1 MVDLPLALLVA
12 LSFVT
17 ALIGTL
23 GGLGGAIIL
32 VPVLVVAGVE
42 PQFAAP
48 LGILSVAAGSLAAA
62 PSHLD
67 DGVVHHRLGV
77 TLEITSTAGAIAGAL
92 VGGLI
97 SATVLSWLL
106 AVVATLAAVSGVRRR
121 GMRNVPQAEFSLEE
135 PGEWPGTLSGAY
147 RLSPTEIVPYSA
159 KRVPAGLLA
168 MLGAGLIS
176 GLAGIGGGFI
186 KTPAMNQIMTV
197 PVRVAAA
204 TSTFTVGITAAA
216 SLVVFGGQGRIDYQ
230 AGASIV
236 VGAVVGGMLG
246 ARLGKNLSPE
256 ITRRVLAIVL
266 VVIAVVLVVT
276 G

>member
-1 MVDLPLALLVA
+1 MVDLPIVLLIG
-12 LSFVT
+12 LSLVT

-32 VPVLVVAGVE
+32 VPALVLLGVE

-62 PSHLD
+62 PRHLD

-77 TLEITSTAGAIAGAL
+77 TLEITASAGAIIGAL
-92 VGGLI
+92 LGGFV
-97 SATVLSWLL
+97 SSTVLARLL
-106 AVVATLAAVSGVRRR
+106 AVMAILAAISGVRRR
-121 GMRNVPQAEFSLEE
+121 GLRNLPQAEFSLEE
-135 PGEWPGTLSGAY
+135 PGEWPGTLSGSY
-147 RLSPTEIVPYSA
+147 RLSPTEIVPYAA
-159 KRVPAGLLA
+159 KRVPAGLVA
-168 MLGAGLIS
+168 MLAAGLVS

-216 SLVVFGGQGRIDYQ
+216 SLLVFSGQDRIDYQ
-230 AGASIV
+230 AGAAII
-236 VGAVVGGMLG
+236 VGGVLGGVAG
-246 ARLGKNLSPE
+246 ARLGRNLHPDG
-256 ITRRVLAIVL
+256 IRILLTVML
-266 VVIAVVLVVT
+266 VVIAVILVAT
-276 G
+276 A

>member
-1 MVDLPLALLVA
+1 VVELSIVLLIA

-32 VPVLVVAGVE
+32 VPVLVLLGVDA
-42 PQFAAP
+42 QHAAP

-62 PSHLD
+62 PRHLD

-77 TLEITSTAGAIAGAL
+77 TLEITASAGAIVGAL
-92 VGGLI
+92 LGGLV
-97 SATVLSWLL
+97 SSTALARVL
-106 AVVATLAAVSGVRRR
+106 AVVALLAAISGVRRR
-121 GMRNVPQAEFSLEE
+121 GLRNPPRAEFSLEE

-159 KRVPAGLLA
+159 KRVPAGLVA
-168 MLGAGLIS
+168 MALAGLVS

-186 KTPAMNQIMTV
+186 KTPAMNQILTV

-216 SLVVFGGQGRIDYQ
+216 SLLVFSGQGRIDYR
-230 AGASIV
+230 AGAAIV
-236 VGAVVGGMLG
+236 VGGVLGGVVG
-246 ARLGKNLSPE
+246 ARVGRHLHPE
-256 ITRRVLAIVL
+256 LIRRVLTVALLAIS
-266 VVIAVVLVVT
+266 VILVVT

>member
-1 MVDLPLALLVA
+1 MFVLIA

-32 VPVLVVAGVE
+32 VPVLVVLGVE
-42 PQFAAP
+42 PIYAAP

-62 PSHLD
+62 PRHLD

-77 TLEITSTAGAIAGAL
+77 TLEIAASAGAVGGAL
-92 VGGLI
+92 LGGVV
-97 SATVLSWLL
+97 SATALSLL
-106 AVVATLAAVSGVRRR
+106 LAAVAVLAALSGIRRR
-121 GMRNVPQAEFSLEE
+121 GMRNLPRAEFSLEE

-159 KRVPAGLLA
+159 ERVPIGLVA
-168 MLGAGLIS
+168 MVASGVIS

-216 SLVVFGGQGRIDYQ
+216 SLLVFSGQGRIDYR
-230 AGASIV
+230 AGAAVIV
-236 VGAVVGGMLG
+236 GGVVGGTVG
-246 ARLGKNLSPE
+246 ARLGRNLPPE
-256 ITRRVLAIVL
+256 LTRRLLTAVLLIIAVIL
-266 VVIAVVLVVT
+266 VVSA
-276 G
+276 

>member
-1 MVDLPLALLVA
+1 VVDLPILVLIALGFA
-12 LSFVT
+12 T

-32 VPVLVVAGVE
+32 VPVLVLLGVE

-62 PSHLD
+62 PRHLD

-77 TLEITSTAGAIAGAL
+77 TLEITASAGAIVGAL
-92 VGGLI
+92 LGGLI
-97 SATVLSWLL
+97 SSTTL
-106 AVVATLAAVSGVRRR
+106 ARVLAAVAVLAAISGVRRR
-121 GMRNVPQAEFSLEE
+121 GLRNLPRAEFSLEE

-147 RLSPTEIVPYSA
+147 RLAPDEIVPYAA
-159 KRVPAGLLA
+159 KRVPAGLVA
-168 MLGAGLIS
+168 MAMSGLVS
-176 GLAGIGGGFI
+176 GLAGVGGGFI

-216 SLVVFGGQGRIDYQ
+216 SLLVFSGQGRIDYR
-230 AGASIV
+230 AGAAVVVGGVVGGV
-236 VGAVVGGMLG
+236 VGARAGR
-246 ARLGKNLSPE
+246 RLHPDL
-256 ITRRVLAIVL
+256 IRRFLTVALLAIAVIL
-266 VVIAVVLVVT
+266 VMT